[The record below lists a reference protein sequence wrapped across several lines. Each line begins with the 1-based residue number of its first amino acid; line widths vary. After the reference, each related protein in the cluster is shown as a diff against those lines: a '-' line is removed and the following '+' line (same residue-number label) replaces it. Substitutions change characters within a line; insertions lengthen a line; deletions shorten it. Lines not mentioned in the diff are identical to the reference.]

1 MPICRAG
8 IKSDRPASATLY
20 NDKAGGP
27 ANAYMESR
35 LAHEQEGRGSSRA
48 GGSAAGAEQ
57 YSTDPH
63 ISERRRGDAETWQ
76 DEEEA
81 ERGMDIYEDDDDSG
95 GEDGRNTAL
104 GVSGVAG
111 YGGGQ
116 RERGGSATRI
126 LRGGG
131 GGQTRPGGGMGGS
144 AVGASAMLSV
154 DVRVEGC
161 YFPGEKDLLQALRSV
176 GFETCFAA
184 LRSGGIQAVDDL
196 VVQHLDE
203 ARIAWLCPN
212 LSAAKRRLL
221 VERTELRR
229 REGFLSQN
237 AERVARAVR
246 AYHRLPPREPTVLTQ
261 VLADLKQRAC
271 TLSDF
276 ESSRPSS
283 RPPGV
288 TNVSNETG
296 GAAEPVVGSSGEKG
310 GGVENVER
318 EVAEAQEHPWKIH
331 ATPDNAVSA
340 PHSAP
345 EIWARE
351 GEELVDEPSEGARG
365 GIERAEEMAADQVEV
380 TEAVNTQEQAC
391 EIEAATDEP
400 GSKATGDAKD
410 QGQELQADVRDV
422 FQADDARMEV
432 EADETAMLLGEAREM
447 LARLPSSEAIALL
460 ETVRGCSS
468 PVTGL
473 LRASMGYT
481 GGGEEGSGGAE
492 QSRALVGLEQTEEEI
507 QELMAAGRRLL
518 ELLAPQDRDEV
529 VRMLAQGDTPLASHL
544 LGRVT
549 ENQTS
554 IQDQAAAYH
563 GARLAA
569 SEELLYDLLEGGREL
584 VDVLG

>member
-1 MPICRAG
+1 
-8 IKSDRPASATLY
+8 
-20 NDKAGGP
+20 
-27 ANAYMESR
+27 
-35 LAHEQEGRGSSRA
+35 
-48 GGSAAGAEQ
+48 
-57 YSTDPH
+57 
-63 ISERRRGDAETWQ
+63 
-76 DEEEA
+76 
-81 ERGMDIYEDDDDSG
+81 
-95 GEDGRNTAL
+95 
-104 GVSGVAG
+104 
-111 YGGGQ
+111 
-116 RERGGSATRI
+116 
-126 LRGGG
+126 
-131 GGQTRPGGGMGGS
+131 
-144 AVGASAMLSV
+144 
-154 DVRVEGC
+154 
-161 YFPGEKDLLQALRSV
+161 
-176 GFETCFAA
+176 
-184 LRSGGIQAVDDL
+184 
-196 VVQHLDE
+196 
-203 ARIAWLCPN
+203 
-212 LSAAKRRLL
+212 
-221 VERTELRR
+221 
-229 REGFLSQN
+229 
-237 AERVARAVR
+237 
-246 AYHRLPPREPTVLTQ
+246 
-261 VLADLKQRAC
+261 
-271 TLSDF
+271 
-276 ESSRPSS
+276 
-283 RPPGV
+283 
-288 TNVSNETG
+288 
-296 GAAEPVVGSSGEKG
+296 
-310 GGVENVER
+310 
-318 EVAEAQEHPWKIH
+318 
-331 ATPDNAVSA
+331 
-340 PHSAP
+340 
-345 EIWARE
+345 
-351 GEELVDEPSEGARG
+351 VDEPSEGARG

>member
-8 IKSDRPASATLY
+8 IKSDRPASETLY
-20 NDKAGGP
+20 YDRAGGP
-27 ANAYMESR
+27 ANAYMETR
-35 LAHEQEGRGSSRA
+35 LAHEQEGRGPSRA
-48 GGSAAGAEQ
+48 GGAAAEAEQ
-57 YSTDPH
+57 YSTNPYV
-63 ISERRRGDAETWQ
+63 SERRRGDAETWQ
-76 DEEEA
+76 DEKET

-104 GVSGVAG
+104 GVSGGAE

-116 RERGGSATRI
+116 RERGSSATSI
-126 LRGGG
+126 LRGGA

-144 AVGASAMLSV
+144 AGGESAMLSV

-237 AERVARAVR
+237 AERVAQAVR

-276 ESSRPSS
+276 ESSRPNS

-288 TNVSNETG
+288 TNVINETG
-296 GAAEPVVGSSGEKG
+296 GAAESVVGSIEK
-310 GGVENVER
+310 VER
-318 EVAEAQEHPWKIH
+318 EIAEAQEHPWKIQ

-345 EIWARE
+345 EIRTRD
-351 GEELVDEPSEGARG
+351 GEELADESSEGARG
-365 GIERAEEMAADQVEV
+365 GVERAEEMAADQVEM

-391 EIEAATDEP
+391 EIEAGTDEP
-400 GSKATGDAKD
+400 GSKATGDAQD
-410 QGQELQADVRDV
+410 QGQEQRVL
-422 FQADDARMEV
+422 QADDARMDDRK
-432 EADETAMLLGEAREM
+432 DEKAILLGEAREM

-468 PVTGL
+468 PVAGL
-473 LRASMGYT
+473 LRASMGYS
-481 GGGEEGSGGAE
+481 GGGEEGSGDAE
-492 QSRALVGLEQTEEEI
+492 LSRALVGLEQAEEEI

-529 VRMLAQGDTPLASHL
+529 VGMLALGDTPLSSHL
-544 LGRVT
+544 LGRIT
-549 ENQTS
+549 ENRAS
-554 IQDQAAAYH
+554 IEHQPAAYH

-569 SEELLYDLLEGGREL
+569 SEELLYDLLERGREL
-584 VDVLG
+584 IDVLG

>member
-1 MPICRAG
+1 MSKRGAAPPARA
-8 IKSDRPASATLY
+8 
-20 NDKAGGP
+20 
-27 ANAYMESR
+27 E
-35 LAHEQEGRGSSRA
+35 H
-48 GGSAAGAEQ
+48 

-63 ISERRRGDAETWQ
+63 ISERSRGDAETWQ
-76 DEEEA
+76 DEEET

-104 GVSGVAG
+104 GVSGGAG

-131 GGQTRPGGGMGGS
+131 GGQTWPGGGMGGS

-212 LSAAKRRLL
+212 LSATKRRLL

-318 EVAEAQEHPWKIH
+318 EVAEAQEHLWKIQ
-331 ATPDNAVSA
+331 ATPYNAVSA

-345 EIWARE
+345 EISARE
-351 GEELVDEPSEGARG
+351 GEELVDEPSEGVRG
-365 GIERAEEMAADQVEV
+365 GVERAEEMAADQVEV

-400 GSKATGDAKD
+400 GSKATGDAQD
-410 QGQELQADVRDV
+410 QGQEQRVL
-422 FQADDARMEV
+422 QADDARMED
-432 EADETAMLLGEAREM
+432 EADEKAMLLGEAREM

-468 PVTGL
+468 PVAGL
-473 LRASMGYT
+473 LRASMGYS
-481 GGGEEGSGGAE
+481 GEGEEGSGDAE
-492 QSRALVGLEQTEEEI
+492 QSRALVELEQTEEEI

-518 ELLAPQDRDEV
+518 ELLAPQDRDDV

-544 LGRVT
+544 LGRVA
-549 ENQTS
+549 ENQTA
-554 IQDQAAAYH
+554 IEDQPAAYH
-563 GARLAA
+563 VARLAA
-569 SEELLYDLLEGGREL
+569 SEELLYELLEGGREL

>member
-1 MPICRAG
+1 
-8 IKSDRPASATLY
+8 
-20 NDKAGGP
+20 
-27 ANAYMESR
+27 MESR
-35 LAHEQEGRGSSRA
+35 LAHEHVGRGPPRA
-48 GGSAAGAEQ
+48 GGAAAGAEH

-63 ISERRRGDAETWQ
+63 ISERSRGDAETWQ
-76 DEEEA
+76 DEEET

-104 GVSGVAG
+104 GVSGGAG

-131 GGQTRPGGGMGGS
+131 GGQTWPGGGMGGS

-212 LSAAKRRLL
+212 LSATKRRLL

-318 EVAEAQEHPWKIH
+318 EVAEAQEHLWKIQ
-331 ATPDNAVSA
+331 ATPYNAVSA

-345 EIWARE
+345 EISARE
-351 GEELVDEPSEGARG
+351 GEELVDEPSEGVRG
-365 GIERAEEMAADQVEV
+365 GVERAEEMAADQVEV

-400 GSKATGDAKD
+400 GSKATGDAQD
-410 QGQELQADVRDV
+410 QGQEQRVL
-422 FQADDARMEV
+422 QADDARMED
-432 EADETAMLLGEAREM
+432 EADEKAMLLGEAREM

-468 PVTGL
+468 PVAGL
-473 LRASMGYT
+473 LRASMGYS
-481 GGGEEGSGGAE
+481 GEGEEGSGDAE
-492 QSRALVGLEQTEEEI
+492 QSRALVELEQTEEEI

-518 ELLAPQDRDEV
+518 ELLAPQDRDDV

-544 LGRVT
+544 LGRVA
-549 ENQTS
+549 ENQTA
-554 IQDQAAAYH
+554 IEDQPAAYH
-563 GARLAA
+563 VARLAA
-569 SEELLYDLLEGGREL
+569 SEELLYELLEGGREL

>member
-1 MPICRAG
+1 
-8 IKSDRPASATLY
+8 
-20 NDKAGGP
+20 
-27 ANAYMESR
+27 MESR
-35 LAHEQEGRGSSRA
+35 LAHEQEGRGPSRA
-48 GGSAAGAEQ
+48 GGAAAGAEH

-63 ISERRRGDAETWQ
+63 ISERSRGDAETWQ
-76 DEEEA
+76 DEEET

-104 GVSGVAG
+104 GVSGGAG

-131 GGQTRPGGGMGGS
+131 GGQTWPGGGMGGS

-212 LSAAKRRLL
+212 LSATKRRLL

-318 EVAEAQEHPWKIH
+318 EVAEAQEHLWKIQ
-331 ATPDNAVSA
+331 ATPYNAVSA

-345 EIWARE
+345 EISARE
-351 GEELVDEPSEGARG
+351 GEELVDEPSEGVRG
-365 GIERAEEMAADQVEV
+365 GVERAEEMAADQVEV

-400 GSKATGDAKD
+400 GSKATGDAQD
-410 QGQELQADVRDV
+410 QGQEQRVL
-422 FQADDARMEV
+422 QADDARMED
-432 EADETAMLLGEAREM
+432 EADEKAMLLGEAREM

-468 PVTGL
+468 PVAGL
-473 LRASMGYT
+473 LRASMGYS
-481 GGGEEGSGGAE
+481 GEGEEGSGDAE
-492 QSRALVGLEQTEEEI
+492 QSRALVELEQTEEEI

-518 ELLAPQDRDEV
+518 ELLAPQDRDDV

-544 LGRVT
+544 LGRVA
-549 ENQTS
+549 ENQTA
-554 IQDQAAAYH
+554 IEDQPAAYH
-563 GARLAA
+563 VARLAA
-569 SEELLYDLLEGGREL
+569 SEELLYELLEGGREL